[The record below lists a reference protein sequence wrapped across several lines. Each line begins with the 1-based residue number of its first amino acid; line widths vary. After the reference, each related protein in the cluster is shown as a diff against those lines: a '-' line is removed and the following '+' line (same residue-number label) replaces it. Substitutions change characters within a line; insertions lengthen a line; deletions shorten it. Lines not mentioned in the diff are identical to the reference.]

1 MSSTND
7 GPAVSV
13 DGLIFSYGA
22 MRVLD
27 QVALEVP
34 TGEIF
39 GLLGAN
45 GAGKTTLIRL
55 LVGLLKPESGSVSV
69 LGQNPSATRS
79 TSVGYM
85 PQLNALY
92 EELSVEEN
100 VGFFARMYGM
110 SDRSARLEAVESAL
124 QLVGLFDRRSDIILR
139 LSGGMRQRVSLA
151 IALAHSPS
159 VLLLDEPTVGLDPG
173 AAGGVLGAFQGD
185 VSRRDHAGHLQS
197 HDGRCGSLRQ
207 AGLHPGWEIC
217 RGRLPRGVARR
228 DGQGGRLVGRCLPS
242 FR

>member
-1 MSSTND
+1 MNSTND

-13 DGLIFSYGA
+13 DGLIFSYAA

-27 QVALEVP
+27 EVALEVP

-69 LGQNPSATRS
+69 LGQTPSATRS

-85 PQLNALY
+85 PQLSALY

-110 SDRSARLEAVESAL
+110 SDRSARRGGCRIGAP
-124 QLVGLFDRRSDIILR
+124 VGW
-139 LSGGMRQRVSLA
+139 
-151 IALAHSPS
+151 
-159 VLLLDEPTVGLDPG
+159 
-173 AAGGVLGAFQGD
+173 
-185 VSRRDHAGHLQS
+185 
-197 HDGRCGSLRQ
+197 SLRP
-207 AGLHPGWEIC
+207 A
-217 RGRLPRGVARR
+217 
-228 DGQGGRLVGRCLPS
+228 
-242 FR
+242 

>member
-69 LGQNPSATRS
+69 LGQTPSATRS

-139 LSGGMRQRVSLA
+139 ISGGMRQRVKPRHRTG
-151 IALAHSPS
+151 ALAQCAAARRADGGSGPR
-159 VLLLDEPTVGLDPG
+159 

>member
-69 LGQNPSATRS
+69 LGQTPSATRS

-139 LSGGMRQRVSLA
+139 LSPNPPMRSGLGVGTRGEGRGTRRSALDSDKWGRWRPLVVVGGADGGPGQRRW
-151 IALAHSPS
+151 
-159 VLLLDEPTVGLDPG
+159 
-173 AAGGVLGAFQGD
+173 GGVGGTA
-185 VSRRDHAGHLQS
+185 
-197 HDGRCGSLRQ
+197 
-207 AGLHPGWEIC
+207 C
-217 RGRLPRGVARR
+217 RGRQSRTGPV
-228 DGQGGRLVGRCLPS
+228 RLCGSVG
-242 FR
+242 